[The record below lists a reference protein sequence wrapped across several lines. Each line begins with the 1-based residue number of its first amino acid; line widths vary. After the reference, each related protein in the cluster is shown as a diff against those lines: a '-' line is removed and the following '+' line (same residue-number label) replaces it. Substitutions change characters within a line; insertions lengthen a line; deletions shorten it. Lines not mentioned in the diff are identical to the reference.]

1 MNRVAEPD
9 DANAIHLKSAKEK
22 HTIAKELLSQS
33 KEEEL
38 NPELD
43 ELKKWKSRGIY
54 TEIEDK
60 RQECNLFDR

>member
-43 ELKKWKSRGIY
+43 ELKK
-54 TEIEDK
+54 
-60 RQECNLFDR
+60 

>member
-1 MNRVAEPD
+1 MNRVTEPD
-9 DANAIHLKSAKEK
+9 DANANHLESAKEK

-43 ELKKWKSRGIY
+43 ELKK
-54 TEIEDK
+54 
-60 RQECNLFDR
+60 